1 MSLFKKNNYD
11 GLLRYEVYI
20 NNDKG
25 FISQPEIEEVG
36 YYIIQKDN
44 LCEKIAYL
52 ESKQYKVI
60 SELDFESGDFI
71 VEATK
76 EDTTK
81 NIKITK
87 RFKLMNKKV
96 K

>member
-1 MSLFKKNNYD
+1 M
-11 GLLRYEVYI
+11 LRYEVYI

-44 LCEKIAYL
+44 LYEKIAYL

>member
-11 GLLRYEVYI
+11 GLLRYETYI
-20 NNDKG
+20 NSNKG
-25 FISQPEIEEVG
+25 FISQPEIEEIG

-44 LCEKIAYL
+44 LCRIIAEL

-60 SELDFESGDFI
+60 SELDFDNGDFK
-71 VEATK
+71 VEAIK

-81 NIKITK
+81 DIKITK